1 MHGCLVKLYTSYTCA
16 YIYICIF
23 SSHSVL
29 GHKIGHPKPRCFML
43 PLKNAMFGGIPSQ
56 RQPISNSGPGDI
68 RHLHLVPCLQESNL
82 AQTVPPASLLTPL
95 HGRPHDRRIKVIG
108 LDGSVQVK
116 QNLQAKKKQK
126 KAQSFQ
132 QKDWSSIQR
141 NVF

>member
-1 MHGCLVKLYTSYTCA
+1 
-16 YIYICIF
+16 
-23 SSHSVL
+23 
-29 GHKIGHPKPRCFML
+29 
-43 PLKNAMFGGIPSQ
+43 MFGGIPSQ
-56 RQPISNSGPGDI
+56 RQPISNIGPGDI
-68 RHLHLVPCLQESNL
+68 RHLHLVPGLQESNL

-116 QNLQAKKKQK
+116 QNLQAKKQK